1 LAKAIALLEL
11 ANPARPWFIERL
23 RAIIAI
29 AIFASKILQIRGVL
43 YHKMPFW
50 P

>member
-11 ANPARPWFIERL
+11 ADPARPWFIERL

-29 AIFASKILQIRGVL
+29 AIFASKISANSRRPLS
-43 YHKMPFW
+43 
-50 P
+50 